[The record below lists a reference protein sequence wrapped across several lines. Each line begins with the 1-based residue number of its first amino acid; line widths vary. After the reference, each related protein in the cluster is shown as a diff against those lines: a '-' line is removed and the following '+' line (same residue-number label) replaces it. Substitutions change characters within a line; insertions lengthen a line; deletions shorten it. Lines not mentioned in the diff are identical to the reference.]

1 MGRSEKAITRAI
13 MDDLRGMGFW
23 VVKIHGGAYQMA
35 GLPDVLAIK
44 NGRAFWI
51 EVKKPGEK
59 PTLIQQKRLRDLQ
72 AAGCVVGVA
81 TSEKEAREIVNGY

>member
-1 MGRSEKAITRAI
+1 MGKSEKAITGAI
-13 MDDLRGMGFW
+13 MGDLSDMGFW

-51 EVKKPGEK
+51 EVKRPGEK
-59 PTLIQQKRLRDLQ
+59 PTPIQLKRMRDLQ

-81 TSEKEAREIVNGY
+81 TSVQEAREVISED